1 MGSESTE
8 RERESV
14 GDHGEFVASFEC
26 FYNSQDLSDVVLRVG
41 KDRYHAHK
49 FMLARLS
56 DVFRTMLTGEHWT
69 DSSKEEIQ
77 LKESCECESVF
88 GDFLRFFYCGRVNL
102 DIETTLPLLFL
113 ADKYDVKPVR
123 EVCDKYM
130 TGQVMKGNVRA
141 ALLWLHYAKV
151 YSLTELETQ
160 CIEVLSL
167 RMTKAMK
174 TPEWL
179 NLDLPYVIEL
189 MQNSS
194 LVVDEEFV
202 LFQALQ
208 DWLLAECRADKVE
221 EYLPKVLSQVR
232 FSQMLPQ
239 QLYSV
244 EKSRLGR
251 RFPDLVT
258 AHIGEAYRF
267 RSLVAEIGGFHDD
280 KFRAAGLRVKVRVK
294 PRDYTSKGR
303 IRPRDY
309 TSKEWCTFLGLQL
322 SDIRKYPNNVN
333 AISLDGPIPVE
344 AMLNVVHWNM
354 AVHLYAVS
362 GAKPTRIYPGPNAV
376 LPLQVS
382 PPETGE
388 CLSIK
393 VTPLKLATF
402 DRDVQLSLVLYDKD
416 MNVARVIRNNF
427 LVKGVPGA
435 NNFGGAQPGGFRFSG
450 PIIPTQSSFVIEHIF
465 EQKDLGQDSMYIK
478 DGFLHIAIIIKPRL
492 VAGAGSSDAAE
503 AAGTG

>member
-8 RERESV
+8 REREAV
-14 GDHGEFVASFEC
+14 GDHREFVASFEC
-26 FYNSQDLSDVVLRVG
+26 FYNSSDLSDVVLVVG

-189 MQNSS
+189 LQNSS

-221 EYLPKVLSQVR
+221 DYLPKVMSQ
-232 FSQMLPQ
+232 
-239 QLYSV
+239 
-244 EKSRLGR
+244 
-251 RFPDLVT
+251 
-258 AHIGEAYRF
+258 
-267 RSLVAEIGGFHDD
+267 
-280 KFRAAGLRVKVRVK
+280 
-294 PRDYTSKGR
+294 
-303 IRPRDY
+303 
-309 TSKEWCTFLGLQL
+309 EWCTFLGLQL

-362 GAKPTRIYPGPNAV
+362 GAKPTRIYPGPNTV
-376 LPLQVS
+376 LPLPQVS
-382 PPETGE
+382 PPETAE

-435 NNFGGAQPGGFRFSG
+435 NNFGGAQPGGFRFSP

-465 EQKDLGQDSMYIK
+465 DQKDLGQDSMYIK

-492 VAGAGSSDAAE
+492 MGTGSSEGE
-503 AAGTG
+503 ASGTG

>member
-1 MGSESTE
+1 
-8 RERESV
+8 
-14 GDHGEFVASFEC
+14 
-26 FYNSQDLSDVVLRVG
+26 
-41 KDRYHAHK
+41 YHAHK

-189 MQNSS
+189 LQNSS

-208 DWLLAECRADKVE
+208 DWL
-221 EYLPKVLSQVR
+221 
-232 FSQMLPQ
+232 
-239 QLYSV
+239 
-244 EKSRLGR
+244 
-251 RFPDLVT
+251 
-258 AHIGEAYRF
+258 
-267 RSLVAEIGGFHDD
+267 
-280 KFRAAGLRVKVRVK
+280 
-294 PRDYTSKGR
+294 
-303 IRPRDY
+303 
-309 TSKEWCTFLGLQL
+309 
-322 SDIRKYPNNVN
+322 
-333 AISLDGPIPVE
+333 
-344 AMLNVVHWNM
+344 
-354 AVHLYAVS
+354 
-362 GAKPTRIYPGPNAV
+362 
-376 LPLQVS
+376 
-382 PPETGE
+382 
-388 CLSIK
+388 
-393 VTPLKLATF
+393 
-402 DRDVQLSLVLYDKD
+402 
-416 MNVARVIRNNF
+416 
-427 LVKGVPGA
+427 
-435 NNFGGAQPGGFRFSG
+435 
-450 PIIPTQSSFVIEHIF
+450 
-465 EQKDLGQDSMYIK
+465 
-478 DGFLHIAIIIKPRL
+478 
-492 VAGAGSSDAAE
+492 
-503 AAGTG
+503 